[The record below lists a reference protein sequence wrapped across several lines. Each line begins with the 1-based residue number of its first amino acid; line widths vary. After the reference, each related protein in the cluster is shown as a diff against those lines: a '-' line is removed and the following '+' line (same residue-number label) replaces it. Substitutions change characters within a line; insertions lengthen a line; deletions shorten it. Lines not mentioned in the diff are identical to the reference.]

1 MSEQSE
7 TPSGNEPLHKRP
19 ESTRYVVG
27 AAAVSALILG
37 LTVFL
42 LVRGFQWRGAL
53 AELRAE
59 PGIEILSVER
69 VGFFKKRLLG
79 LRDPLAPDPASI
91 LRKHNIGPLSS
102 ELSLTEYHS
111 LNTRYA
117 IERENQRRN
126 ELEEVKDAVV
136 SAIADFSSAM
146 EAKREEDLERITK
159 MLFEARFPETMES
172 VDIEWK
178 DDRWYVKGEL
188 FQPKHEQF
196 VAEAPN
202 YVVDGEL
209 DFSQLVDLTET
220 KTAALREEIES
231 TNLFSSDLDGEYVHV
246 ERIKRLVST
255 YDEVCRVSEI
265 ARPRLQLEK
274 SGDDGGRLAQVRSI
288 LLSCEHIS
296 RSRFLPDTV
305 LAQVGSDEPSVSL
318 KIVPSPAP

>member
-1 MSEQSE
+1 MSDETE
-7 TPSGNEPLHKRP
+7 TPSGEDSVSKQPA
-19 ESTRYVVG
+19 STRYVIG
-27 AAAVSALILG
+27 AAAISALVLG
-37 LTVFL
+37 TTIFL

-53 AELRAE
+53 AELRSE
-59 PGIEILSVER
+59 PGIEILSVDR
-69 VGFFKKRLLG
+69 IGLFKKRLLG

-102 ELSLTEYHS
+102 ELFLTEYHS

-117 IERENQRRN
+117 IDRENQRRR
-126 ELEEVKDAVV
+126 ELEEVKKSVV
-136 SAIADFSSAM
+136 SAIAEFSSEM
-146 EAKREEDLERITK
+146 DAKRERDLERITR
-159 MLFEARFPETMES
+159 MLFEARFPEAMES

-178 DDRWYVKGEL
+178 NDRWFVKGEL
-188 FQPKHEQF
+188 FQPRHRQF

-209 DFSQLVDLTET
+209 DFSGLVDLTET

-231 TNLFSSDLDGEYVHV
+231 TNLYSSDLDGKFVHV

-255 YDEVCRVSEI
+255 YDEVCRVSEM

-274 SGDDGGRLAQVRSI
+274 IGADVGRIAEVKSI
-288 LLSCEHIS
+288 LMSCEHIS
-296 RSRFLPDTV
+296 GSRFLPDFALPRTDD
-305 LAQVGSDEPSVSL
+305 AEPIVSL